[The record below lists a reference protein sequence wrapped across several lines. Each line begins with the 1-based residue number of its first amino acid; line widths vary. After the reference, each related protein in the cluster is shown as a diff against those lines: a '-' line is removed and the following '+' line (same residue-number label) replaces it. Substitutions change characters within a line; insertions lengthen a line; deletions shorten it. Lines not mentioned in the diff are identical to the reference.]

1 MTQAQ
6 ARQRLLDY
14 VYCEMSPG
22 DCVAFEAIAGQDPE
36 LQAELDDVAFV
47 RRAVSGLL
55 EARELPA
62 KARRRILAAAH
73 RATWQ
78 RAWARRCG
86 AVRASLLTPAFLGTA
101 AVVVAVGL
109 AVPWILEE
117 GRVQPGATTDTE
129 SQTGLPA
136 SGGQATPREITGAPP
151 PVARPRELV
160 EPRPVDGTRLLF
172 DARNAHVAGRN
183 PEALALCKR
192 ALATEPS
199 GDLLADLL
207 AEAAE
212 IAHELSLNAEADAY
226 LARLERLPGG
236 AQRAARIRGRP

>member
-14 VYCEMSPG
+14 VYGEMTPG
-22 DCVAFEAIAGQDPE
+22 DCVAFEGFAREDPE

-47 RRAVSGLL
+47 RRAIAGLL

-62 KARRRILAAAH
+62 TARRRILAAAH

-78 RAWARRCG
+78 RAWARWWV

-109 AVPWILEE
+109 AVPWIREQ
-117 GRVQPGATTDTE
+117 GRVPLGAPTDTE
-129 SQTGLPA
+129 SQTGVPTP
-136 SGGQATPREITGAPP
+136 GGQATPREINGAPTP
-151 PVARPRELV
+151 EPRPREFV
-160 EPRPVDGTRLLF
+160 EPRPVDAARLLS
-172 DARNAHVAGRN
+172 DARNARAAGRN
-183 PEALALCKR
+183 TEALALCNR
-192 ALATEPS
+192 ALAAEPS
-199 GDLLADLL
+199 GDVLADVL

-212 IAHELSLNAEADAY
+212 IARELSREVEADVY
-226 LARLERLPGG
+226 LDRLERLPGG
-236 AQRAARIRGRP
+236 AERAARIRGGP